1 MNGLVSELV
10 KTVGGI
16 VRSAFPQLQN
26 MALDQSN
33 PAVDQAPDQA
43 PTDAALRGSLL
54 GLASGVKAVTEDDA
68 TGKSPVEKR
77 PLGAALTISAYIVG
91 GIIAALI
98 FRKIRLAAR
107 KTPLEAWPHDGL
119 GGR

>member
-16 VRSAFPQLQN
+16 IRSAFPQLQN

-33 PAVDQAPDQA
+33 PAVDQA

-54 GLASGVKAVTEDDA
+54 GLASGVKAVTEEDA

-77 PLGAALTISAYIVG
+77 PLGAALTISAYILG

-107 KTPLEAWPHDGL
+107 KTPL
-119 GGR
+119 